1 MPEQHEGT
9 ERHDGTEQHA
19 TPRRPEGSRLGRR
32 RLLRAGLGAGGA
44 LATVRL
50 LPGGTA
56 WAAPARDHE
65 FGTAQYDGLWPSS
78 HAGLRA
84 GTAAQTWP
92 DWTRYARIADGTF
105 NEPADMQSAVDALKA
120 QEVSVIELDTLLSDW
135 LTDAQF
141 AAHMAEVKQ
150 FTGLAHAAG
159 LKVVM
164 YYPSLELISPG
175 GEKGRS
181 FYKNDQGK
189 NWVQRDLAGKPNV
202 FYGSVVVWVDPGD
215 ESVWLS
221 PNSPW
226 RDYYLNRIK
235 GVAATGV
242 DGIWP
247 DVPIY
252 FDGVLSWCDAS
263 TWGAAAFKADTG
275 LALPKAANFADPV
288 FRRYVEWRHRNLLRF
303 QLDIAD
309 AGRSV
314 NPDLVTFVETVSMD
328 YRYAT
333 SIGLD
338 GGYLRQ
344 APGAVSQ
351 VWEVDILGNYD
362 GMRHATAA
370 DWVCLIS
377 MYKYA
382 RAASGTKPAW
392 AFSYGWQ
399 ADDASLVM
407 SQLIAAGCNPY
418 EVKTPFKNDTVDAA
432 MRTRMYRFVRTN
444 QTRLY
449 DPVSIARVGV
459 YHSAPSRDYVSPGE
473 GNGMYVNATA
483 PAGIADWWGGDDPG
497 MSCASLP
504 WLGEFRGTVK
514 ALVYAHVPF
523 DTVPSPGLTADDL
536 ARFKVLL
543 LPNLQAV
550 SDSEAAL
557 LRGFVAAGGTI
568 VITGPAPTALDELGG
583 QRTEFALSDV
593 LGLRRADPLPATRQN
608 SYGSGSCWYVKAL
621 PGLSYL
627 TKTDQASAD
636 QLLTAVRQSA
646 PPEVT
651 LAGDRRIFLDARR
664 LGSDTVVHLV
674 NFTNFGDT
682 PAAFRSAPAN
692 CTLSWAL
699 PAGAS
704 VSAVT
709 VASPDGTD
717 PAPKAVPYTVTGGTV
732 SVPLTVAQYSV
743 VTITV
748 GQAV

>member
-1 MPEQHEGT
+1 MSEHEGT
-9 ERHDGTEQHA
+9 PPAPA
-19 TPRRPEGSRLGRR
+19 TAATSSRLGRR
-32 RLLRAGLGAGGA
+32 RLLRAGLGTGGA

-50 LPGGTA
+50 LPGGQA
-56 WAAPARDHE
+56 WAAAPEPAPAPVPE
-65 FGTAQYDGLWPSS
+65 SVPAPATLPGGGAATAQP
-78 HAGLRA
+78 
-84 GTAAQTWP
+84 WP
-92 DWTRYARIADGTF
+92 DWARFARVGDGTF
-105 NEPADMQSAVDALKA
+105 NEPADMQSAVDALRA
-120 QEVSVIELDTLLSDW
+120 QNVSVIELDTLLSNW
-135 LTDAQF
+135 LTDAEF
-141 AAHMAEVKQ
+141 AAHMAEVKT

-181 FYKNDQGK
+181 FYKNDQGGA
-189 NWVQRDLAGKPNV
+189 WVQRDLAGKPNV

-226 RDYYLNRIK
+226 RDYYLKRIK

-263 TWGAAAFKADTG
+263 TWGAAAFKADSG
-275 LALPKAANFADPV
+275 LALPKAADFADPV
-288 FRRYVEWRHRNLLRF
+288 FRRYLEWRHRNLLQF
-303 QLDIAD
+303 QLDIAA
-309 AGRSV
+309 AGRAV

-344 APGAVSQ
+344 AEGAVSQ

-362 GMRHATAA
+362 GMRHATAS

-382 RAASGTKPAW
+382 RGASGTKPAW

-418 EVKTPFKNDTVDAA
+418 EVKTPYKNDTVDAA
-432 MRTRMYRFVRTN
+432 MRARMYRFVQTN
-444 QTRLY
+444 QERLY
-449 DPVSIARVGV
+449 NAASAAQVGV
-459 YHSAPSRDYVSPGE
+459 YHSSPSRDYVSPGA
-473 GNGMYVNATA
+473 GIGMYVNATA
-483 PAGIADWWGGDDPG
+483 PAGISDWWGGDDPEQ
-497 MSCASLP
+497 SCASVP
-504 WLGEFRGTVK
+504 WLGEFRGAVK
-514 ALVYAHVPF
+514 ALVYAHIPF
-523 DTVPSPGLTADDL
+523 DTVPSPGLAAADL

-543 LPNLQAV
+543 LPDLQAV
-550 SDSEAAL
+550 SDAEAAV

-583 QRTEFALSDV
+583 QRAEFALSDV
-593 LGLRRADPLPATRQN
+593 LGLRRGSPLPAGKQN
-608 SYGSGSCWYVKAL
+608 PYGSGTCWYVRNRA
-621 PGLSYL
+621 GLSYL

-636 QLLTAVRQSA
+636 QLLAPVRQSA
-646 PPEVT
+646 PPAVT
-651 LAGDRRIFLDARR
+651 LAGDPRIFLDARR
-664 LGSDTVVHLV
+664 LGNDAVVHLV

-682 PAAFRSAPAN
+682 PAAFRTTPAN
-692 CTLSWAL
+692 CTLSYAL
-699 PAGAS
+699 PVGAA
-704 VSAVT
+704 VTAVT
-709 VASPDGTD
+709 VATPDGTD
-717 PAPKAVPYTVTGGTV
+717 PTPKPVPYTVTGATV
-732 SVPLTVAQYSV
+732 SVPLTVVQYSV
-743 VTITV
+743 VTVTV
-748 GQAV
+748 S